1 MPPNISPT
9 VALLCPRKIRE
20 RKRMEKFDHNKFGLR
35 HGAEARETLQDNTD
49 ILLSTLAEVRI
60 ALEAWSED
68 MPQERLDMFADLL
81 NNAYDMMFELRGQVL
96 GDYFVY
102 TFNELEF

>member
-1 MPPNISPT
+1 
-9 VALLCPRKIRE
+9 
-20 RKRMEKFDHNKFGLR
+20 MEKFNHNQFGLR
-35 HGAEARETLQDNTD
+35 HGADARDALKSNTD
-49 ILLSTLAEVRI
+49 ILLSALAEIRI

-81 NNAYDMMFELRGQVL
+81 NNAFDMMFELRGQVL

-102 TFNELEF
+102 TFDELEF